1 MAQIGDYQ
9 GLCAEYEE
17 DIAGQKKEIERLK
30 KEKEWL
36 TERASHDV
44 YSYMYPTIEERKKYI
59 IEEMQQALKEGE

>member
-1 MAQIGDYQ
+1 MGQAGDYQ

-17 DIAGQKKEIERLK
+17 DIEEKNKEIKQLK

-36 TERASHDV
+36 IERASYDV

-59 IEEMQQALKEGE
+59 IEEMQQALKEE